1 MAKIPVILEAGRA
14 DGKLVTT
21 NSIFDENKSMFQ
33 SEINDIQDTLNSD
46 NSNKPLSAK
55 QGKVLK
61 ELLDAKVIE
70 AGAVPIDSEPI
81 EGNITHVV
89 NSDGLAKEFN
99 KYNTSI
105 ITTDRIKDG
114 AVTSEKIATSAFD
127 STLFVSGKIAPADV
141 VGTRLN
147 KLDKITAG
155 IERNNVETINSFEI
169 TDDKDNAIVSVDD
182 KGVHLETISGFDADS
197 SIEIL
202 KNNTAENSIDFTDDS
217 DNIIMSVDENG
228 VHLDNISGN
237 GDVNPS
243 VNILISG
250 THEKDIIF
258 EDDNGNAVTIINK
271 SGLWAKKISDGEH
284 EFGEIIYPMTFL
296 PSIIYGI
303 VGMPQRLYVR
313 GICGGINPYIFY
325 NKFGAT
331 NLSSVSNSAKV
342 YRRYVEIIPNAE
354 GICEISHCLMDDKMN
369 ASTPITASY
378 VVKNAPTSISSRRNI
393 LCVGASTT
401 AGGQWVNELKRML
414 TSVGE
419 RPSASTLPSDIG
431 LNLSNINFVGRLF
444 KNGINL
450 EATGGWTWQRYVTA
464 TNVSFRVQ
472 VQNQTNVV
480 RGDLYSIVGTDGKEI
495 YLTIAEENLTE
506 GTGNILL
513 NKEDGYS
520 KNVPIEGTLTKIRGE
535 GQVSIP
541 YTDAVEESY
550 SPFFNSTT
558 NQVDFV
564 QYANLYCDGAIDICI
579 VFLSPYNDGIT
590 GNESL
595 DGIMKYI
602 ETFVNALRRDFPNC
616 KIVLIPNIGINVLN
630 GIEYNESLSKK
641 QTTCSIRRILFR
653 YTEMLNNY
661 TKTIDNCYMV
671 NSMCEVDQDNVFPI
685 GNRVVNYRS
694 SDTEIIGTNG
704 VHPTNTG
711 YLMLADSVFRCLCH
725 II

>member
-70 AGAVPIDSEPI
+70 VGAVPIDSEPI
-81 EGNITHVV
+81 EGNTTHVV

-99 KYNTSI
+99 KCNTSI

-114 AVTSEKIATSAFD
+114 AVTSEKIATSVFD
-127 STLFVSGKIAPADV
+127 STLSISGKIAPSDV

-147 KLDKITAG
+147 ELDKITAG

-169 TDDKDNAIVSVDD
+169 TDDKDNAIVSVDE
-182 KGVHLETISGFDADS
+182 KGVHLETISGFNTDS

-202 KNNTAENSIDFTDDS
+202 KNNIAENSIDFTDDN
-217 DNIIMSVDENG
+217 DNTIMSVDENG

-250 THEKDIIF
+250 TNEKDIIF
-258 EDDNGNAVTIINK
+258 EDDNGNAVTIISK

-284 EFGEIIYPMTFL
+284 ELGEIIYPMTFL

-313 GICGGINPYIFY
+313 GICGGIDPYIFY

-342 YRRYVEIIPNAE
+342 YRRYAEIIPNTE

-369 ASTPITASY
+369 ANTPITASY

-401 AGGQWVNELKRML
+401 AGGQWVKELKKML

-431 LNLSNINFVGRLF
+431 LNLSNINFVGRLL

-450 EATGGWTWQRYVTA
+450 EATGGWTWKRYVTA
-464 TNVSFRVQ
+464 RNVSFRVQ
-472 VQNQTNVV
+472 VQNQTNIV
-480 RGDLYSIVGTDGKEI
+480 RGDLYSVVGTDGKKI
-495 YLTIAEENLTE
+495 SLTIAEENLTE

-579 VFLSPYNDGIT
+579 VFLSPYNDGHA

-595 DGIMKYI
+595 NDIMEDI

-616 KIVLIPNIGINVLN
+616 KIVLIPDIGVNVLN
-630 GIEYNESLSKK
+630 GIEYNWSLSNK

-653 YTEMLNNY
+653 YAEMLNDY
-661 TKTIDNCYMV
+661 AKTIDNCYIV
-671 NSMCEVDQDNVFPI
+671 NSMCEVDQDNAFPI

-694 SDTEIIGTNG
+694 SDTEVIGTNG